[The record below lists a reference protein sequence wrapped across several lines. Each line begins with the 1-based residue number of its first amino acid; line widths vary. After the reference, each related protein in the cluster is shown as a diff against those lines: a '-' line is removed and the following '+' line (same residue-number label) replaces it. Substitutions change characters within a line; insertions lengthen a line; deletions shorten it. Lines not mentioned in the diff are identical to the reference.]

1 MLEGKGSGNP
11 GVSALQMIEKVAL
24 QMAVVNAL
32 GTSVIRFFWPAWFSC
47 QRNSRV
53 YRRWRHIFGYV
64 FNIQHGCHRT
74 KFLRTYTSSNA
85 LGVYDSPSLSAYS
98 NGVYSTPK
106 TFAFAKGAGIFGEA
120 GPEAIMPLTRAADGS
135 LGVRAVNSG
144 VNNVQTASGSP
155 QVYITIEG
163 NGNTSVQ
170 TDGGMTEQFGKEIGS
185 YVERRYRELMA
196 RDISPGGAVWNLAK
210 GGR

>member
-1 MLEGKGSGNP
+1 
-11 GVSALQMIEKVAL
+11 
-24 QMAVVNAL
+24 
-32 GTSVIRFFWPAWFSC
+32 
-47 QRNSRV
+47 
-53 YRRWRHIFGYV
+53 
-64 FNIQHGCHRT
+64 
-74 KFLRTYTSSNA
+74 
-85 LGVYDSPSLSAYS
+85 
-98 NGVYSTPK
+98 
-106 TFAFAKGAGIFGEA
+106 
-120 GPEAIMPLTRAADGS
+120 MPLTRAADGS

>member
-1 MLEGKGSGNP
+1 MVFTAPRKHSHLPKAREFS
-11 GVSALQMIEKVAL
+11 EK
-24 QMAVVNAL
+24 QD
-32 GTSVIRFFWPAWFSC
+32 
-47 QRNSRV
+47 Q
-53 YRRWRHIFGYV
+53 
-64 FNIQHGCHRT
+64 
-74 KFLRTYTSSNA
+74 
-85 LGVYDSPSLSAYS
+85 
-98 NGVYSTPK
+98 
-106 TFAFAKGAGIFGEA
+106 
-120 GPEAIMPLTRAADGS
+120 AIMPLTRAADGS

-196 RDISPGGAVWNLAK
+196 RDIAPGGAVWNLAK